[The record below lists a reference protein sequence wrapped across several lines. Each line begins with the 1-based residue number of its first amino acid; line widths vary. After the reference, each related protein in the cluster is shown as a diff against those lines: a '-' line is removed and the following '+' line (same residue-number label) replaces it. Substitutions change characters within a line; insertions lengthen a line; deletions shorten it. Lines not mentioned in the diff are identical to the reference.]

1 MFQFD
6 DILAHGITSFLFFL
20 ISEPLPP
27 QRKRSLNPD
36 IPGVIF
42 VEMCSLFN
50 RFLLRV
56 L

>member
-27 QRKRSLNPD
+27 QRKRSLDPD
-36 IPGVIF
+36 SRGYF
-42 VEMCSLFN
+42 
-50 RFLLRV
+50 R
-56 L
+56 